1 VSDDSDHL
9 ADLSDGAGCAEVWE
23 HLSAERDDADADGES
38 DPDDGSSAPA
48 GGEVDS
54 EDAITPDSN
63 PSDDNA
69 ATADATDAADAAAD
83 ESSEGETTGAS
94 YV

>member
-38 DPDDGSSAPA
+38 DPDDSSSAPA

-63 PSDDNA
+63 PSGSNA
-69 ATADATDAADAAAD
+69 AADAADAADAAAD

>member
-1 VSDDSDHL
+1 MSDDSDHL

-23 HLSAERDDADADGES
+23 HLSAERDDANAESES
-38 DPDDGSSAPA
+38 DPDDGSAA
-48 GGEVDS
+48 ATGGEVDS

-63 PSDDNA
+63 PTDSSA
-69 ATADATDAADAAAD
+69 ATADADAAAD
-83 ESSEGETTGAS
+83 ESSEGETTDAS

>member
-1 VSDDSDHL
+1 MSDDSDHL

-23 HLSAERDDADADGES
+23 HLSAERDDADAESES
-38 DPDDGSSAPA
+38 DPDDGSSAPT

-63 PSDDNA
+63 PTDSSAATA
-69 ATADATDAADAAAD
+69 ATADADAAAD
-83 ESSEGETTGAS
+83 ESSEGETTDAS

>member
-23 HLSAERDDADADGES
+23 HLSAERADAES
-38 DPDDGSSAPA
+38 EGDPDDGSAA
-48 GGEVDS
+48 ATGGEVDS

-63 PSDDNA
+63 PTDSSAATA
-69 ATADATDAADAAAD
+69 ATADADAAAD
-83 ESSEGETTGAS
+83 ESSEGETTDAS